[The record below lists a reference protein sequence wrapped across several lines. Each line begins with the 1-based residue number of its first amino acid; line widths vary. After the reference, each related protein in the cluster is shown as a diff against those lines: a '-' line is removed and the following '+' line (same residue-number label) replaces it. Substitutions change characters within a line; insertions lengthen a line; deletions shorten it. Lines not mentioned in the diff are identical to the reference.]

1 MEKQFFIIQQVVD
14 NWNTQLKAANKLLSE
29 LSDDQLMHE
38 IAPGKNR
45 GIYLLGHLTAVH
57 DHMISLLGL
66 GETLYPELIPIFIR
80 TPDKTVADIP
90 SATILRANW
99 IKVNDVL
106 NAHFSKMNADQW
118 LSKHSSVSA
127 EDFIKEPHRNK
138 LNVLISRTTHL
149 ANHFGQLLL
158 LK

>member
-1 MEKQFFIIQQVVD
+1 MEKQYFIMQQVIES
-14 NWNTQLKAANKLLSE
+14 WNSQLKATNKLLSE
-29 LSDDQLMHE
+29 LSDDQLMQE
-38 IAPGKNR
+38 IAAGKNR

-66 GETLYPELIPIFIR
+66 GETLFPELIPIFIR

-90 SATILRANW
+90 SAPILRANW
-99 IKVNDVL
+99 TKVNEVL
-106 NAHFSKMNADQW
+106 NAHFSKMTADQW
-118 LSKHSSVSA
+118 LSKHSSVSE

-138 LNVLISRTTHL
+138 LNVLLSRTTHL
-149 ANHFGQLLL
+149 ANHIGQLLL